1 MATVRAEPWRSIA
14 QAGISPREVRH
25 LNAHAT
31 STPVGDLG
39 EIAAIKSLFERDFAI
54 AVSATK
60 SATGHLLGAAGGL
73 GAIFAILA
81 LRDQVAL
88 PTLNLSAPDPTGDGI
103 DFVANQARPMAM
115 DYAVSH
121 GFGFGGVNASA
132 LFRRWTDEPTG
143 GSARGAHD

>member
-1 MATVRAEPWRSIA
+1 
-14 QAGISPREVRH
+14 
-25 LNAHAT
+25 NAHAT

-39 EIAAIKSLFERDFAI
+39 EIEAVKSVFWRDLAI

-81 LRDQVAL
+81 LRDQVAP
-88 PTLNLSAPDPTGDGI
+88 PTLNLKAPDPAGDGI
-103 DFVANQARPMAM
+103 DFVANEARPLEM
-115 DYAVSH
+115 DYAISN

-132 LFRRWTDEPTG
+132 LFRRWTGKLAGASTG
-143 GSARGAHD
+143 GSGD